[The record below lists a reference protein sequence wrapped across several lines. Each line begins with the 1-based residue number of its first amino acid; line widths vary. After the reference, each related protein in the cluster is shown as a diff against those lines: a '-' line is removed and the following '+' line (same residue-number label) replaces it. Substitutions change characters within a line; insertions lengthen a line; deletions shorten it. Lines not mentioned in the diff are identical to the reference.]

1 MLSAVQFG
9 YLNLVEHFIQTNEG
23 DETEI
28 ACGFLLARRQNKV
41 EICEYILYH
50 SDSPQSSI
58 DNAFTT
64 AAEKGQLELVE
75 IILPKATERQ
85 IIWGFRLA
93 IANHQQP
100 VIDFIT
106 ASGKITDLEI
116 LKEAL

>member
-64 AAEKGQLELVE
+64 AAEKGQLELVQ
-75 IILPKATERQ
+75 IIL
-85 IIWGFRLA
+85 GFRLA